1 MECMI
6 SQWTPLPCSSSCAKS
21 PYPGFNSQ
29 NECAGNW
36 GGDCWFKSVT
46 GNWQSTL
53 RQGIRDIHPFWPW
66 ILLEI
71 FCVACLGCFVLFFR
85 SRWGFYVQLK
95 PSNKKA
101 EREHL
106 FAGQNLGISSRGSAQ
121 SHPHLLEPWVLPSVL
136 RGAGCLF
143 HPSRVSHSKF
153 IGSLPSL

>member
-1 MECMI
+1 MKCMI

-53 RQGIRDIHPFWPW
+53 RQGIRDIHLFWPW

-71 FCVACLGCFVLFFR
+71 FLCCLFRLFCFLEADG
-85 SRWGFYVQLK
+85 GFM
-95 PSNKKA
+95 
-101 EREHL
+101 
-106 FAGQNLGISSRGSAQ
+106 FSSSPPTTRLRVSTYLQART
-121 SHPHLLEPWVLPSVL
+121 WVLAALVL
-136 RGAGCLF
+136 
-143 HPSRVSHSKF
+143 HRVVLT
-153 IGSLPSL
+153 SLNHESCQVYWEGLDVYFTIPG